1 LTLLRTLPGLAAL
14 VALAACA
21 VAAGAQAQTRSLETA
36 IKAAFLTKFGAFVT
50 WPGGASAAPLNLCI
64 VGDDPFGQALEQ
76 AAKSQQ
82 GYAIAIHRMSAVE
95 RGSGCNV
102 LYAAGSSRQSA
113 AEALAAVDGAP
124 VLTVTDA
131 ARGGARGMI
140 HFVVFGD
147 RVRFQVDAGK
157 ASKDG
162 IAISSKLLSLALSVK
177 R

>member
-1 LTLLRTLPGLAAL
+1 LRTRRGLAAL
-14 VALAACA
+14 IALAACA
-21 VAAGAQAQTRSLETA
+21 IPAGAQAQGRSLETA

-50 WPGGASAAPLNLCI
+50 WPGAAPAPLNLCI
-64 VGDDPFGQALEQ
+64 VGDDPFGQALER
-76 AAKSQQ
+76 AAESQR

-95 RGSGCNV
+95 RGAGCNV

-113 AEALAAVDGAP
+113 AQALAAVDGTP
-124 VLTVTDA
+124 VLTVTDS

-140 HFVVFGD
+140 HFVVFED
-147 RVRFQVDAGK
+147 RVRFQVDAAQAAK
-157 ASKDG
+157 HG